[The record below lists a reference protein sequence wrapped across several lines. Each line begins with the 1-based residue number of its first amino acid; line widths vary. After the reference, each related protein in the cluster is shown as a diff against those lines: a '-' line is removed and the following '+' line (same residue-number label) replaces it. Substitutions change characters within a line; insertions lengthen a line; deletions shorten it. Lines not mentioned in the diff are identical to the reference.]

1 MATWCVEPPPPP
13 PANGGVAGS
22 RGEVT
27 GAGAGGWLGAA
38 LGVAATIRTTVTTPI
53 GPAPLIWRNLFC
65 SAVTNVRKTCSRSAD
80 TTRLQGKEGADFV
93 SFDFLKCTTKLL
105 SISSVDW
112 FTIEHCK
119 VT

>member
-1 MATWCVEPPPPP
+1 MEPPPPP

-27 GAGAGGWLGAA
+27 GAGGWGLARGCSRGSCYHPDHGDHANW
-38 LGVAATIRTTVTTPI
+38 T
-53 GPAPLIWRNLFC
+53 GPPYLEEFILQRSNNCPENLFSIRRYN
-65 SAVTNVRKTCSRSAD
+65 SAT
-80 TTRLQGKEGADFV
+80 KEKGADIV
-93 SFDFLKCTTKLL
+93 SFDSLKCTTKLL

>member
-27 GAGAGGWLGAA
+27 GAGAGAGAA

-65 SAVTNVRKTCSRSAD
+65 SAATNVRKTCSRSAD
-80 TTRLQGKEGADFV
+80 TTRPLGEDGADIEI
-93 SFDFLKCTTKLL
+93 FDSLKCTTKLL
-105 SISSVDW
+105 SISSVD
-112 FTIEHCK
+112 
-119 VT
+119 

>member
-1 MATWCVEPPPPP
+1 MVRGAPSPSTGQWGRRGVTW
-13 PANGGVAGS
+13 GGDWGW
-22 RGEVT
+22 
-27 GAGAGGWLGAA
+27 GWLGAA

-65 SAVTNVRKTCSRSAD
+65 SAATNVRKTCSRSAD
-80 TTRLQGKEGADFV
+80 TTQPQGEDGADIV
-93 SFDFLKCTTKLL
+93 SFDSLKCTTKLL